1 MGYGDQLQ
9 LNRDD
14 GDDMEVWK
22 SWDTAQWRV
31 AFCIVFALK
40 NNFLTPRSTMAET
53 RHHENVEV
61 EEIVEAALR
70 DVKSTSQ
77 LKAFLQK
84 LQETMKE
91 EAKSDYK
98 AIIEL

>member
-1 MGYGDQLQ
+1 
-9 LNRDD
+9 
-14 GDDMEVWK
+14 
-22 SWDTAQWRV
+22 
-31 AFCIVFALK
+31 
-40 NNFLTPRSTMAET
+40 MAET